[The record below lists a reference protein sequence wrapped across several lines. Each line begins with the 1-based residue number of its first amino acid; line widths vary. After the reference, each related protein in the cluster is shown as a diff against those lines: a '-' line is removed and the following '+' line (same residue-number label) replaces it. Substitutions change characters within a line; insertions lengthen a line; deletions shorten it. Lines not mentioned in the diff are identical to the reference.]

1 MFCNLR
7 TLVKLFINI
16 STKYTRQMRSILALI
31 DLKKHTYS
39 QLPFFEFL
47 RDETISPLKR
57 LAFAPCAA
65 SFIMSFADLNKY
77 ILRQEPTED
86 IIQEILNQH
95 TYEDD
100 FHWQWFL
107 EDMQKLGFNC
117 ALNLN
122 NSLEFLWGQETKT
135 SRLLTYEL
143 YQCIAQAEPIEKL
156 IILKAIE
163 ATANVCLSLTQSIV
177 DELQVINSQEYKY
190 FGNHHLSLENTH
202 NSHSHD
208 VHQFIEDI
216 YISDKTKQKSIDLVE
231 KVFELFT
238 QWTYGLLDYAQNYE
252 ISKPLELQLEL
263 EQVSKV
269 A

>member
-1 MFCNLR
+1 M
-7 TLVKLFINI
+7 K
-16 STKYTRQMRSILALI
+16 SILALI
-31 DLKKHTYS
+31 DTKKYVYS
-39 QLPFFEFL
+39 QLPFFDFL

-65 SFIMSFADLNKY
+65 SFIMGFADLNKY
-77 ILRQEPTED
+77 ILRQEPTTD
-86 IIQEILNQH
+86 KVQEILNQH

-117 ALNLN
+117 SLELN
-122 NSLEFLWGQETKT
+122 NSLIFLWSQETKT

-143 YQCIAQAEPIEKL
+143 YQYIGQAEPIEKL
-156 IILKAIE
+156 VILKAIE
-163 ATANVCLSLTQSIV
+163 ATANVCLSLTKSIV

-208 VHQFIEDI
+208 VNQFIEDI
-216 YISDKTKQKSIDLVE
+216 YISDKTRQKSIDLVD

-238 QWTYGLLDYAQNYE
+238 QWTYSLLDYAQNYQ
-252 ISKPLELQLEL
+252 ISTPLELQLEQ
-263 EQVSKV
+263 EQIWKV